1 MKHRPRPQSSTPISK
16 TQAITFGCPNTNKLL
31 TDDQII
37 NNYKDL
43 KSVIPID
50 LSVGKRK

>member
-1 MKHRPRPQSSTPISK
+1 MKHRPRPQSSNPISK
-16 TQAITFGCPNTNKLL
+16 TQAMTFGTNSNKLL

-50 LSVGKRK
+50 LSIGKRK